1 MLTPNKQ
8 PKDAEVLK
16 TQKGSSVPLSELG
29 GRGSKALQRDLDR
42 LYCWAEA
49 NGMKFN
55 KSKSQVLHFGHN
67 NPRQHCR
74 FGAERLE
81 DCAEEKN
88 VGVLV
93 NTQLNTSQQH
103 A

>member
-1 MLTPNKQ
+1 VGRCLHAALP
-8 PKDAEVLK
+8 DLVD
-16 TQKGSSVPLSELG
+16 SSYW
-29 GRGSKALQRDLDR
+29 ALHNLDR
-42 LYCWAEA
+42 LYCWVKAH
-49 NGMKFN
+49 GMKF
-55 KSKSQVLHFGHN
+55 SKTECWVLHFGHN